1 MRSLTVFNNVTLD
14 GYFTGVHG
22 DFSWAHDPAIVKPD
36 AEFDAFVAGNA
47 TGGGE
52 LLFGRITYEMM
63 AGYWPSP
70 MARAN
75 DPVVAERMNAL
86 PKVVFS
92 RTLAKASWNNTQLVK
107 GDLLAAVRKMKAEPG
122 DGMVVLGSGS
132 IVAQLAAAGL
142 VDEYQLVVLPVVL
155 GSGRTMFDG
164 VPGPLGLELKGSR
177 AFPGGK
183 VLLTYGPTPGGR

>member
-1 MRSLTVFNNVTLD
+1 MRTLTVFNNITLD
-14 GYFTGVHG
+14 GYFTGPNN
-22 DFSWAHDPAIVKPD
+22 DFSWAHGAAPDP
-36 AEFDAFVAGNA
+36 EFDAYVAGNA

-52 LLFGRITYEMM
+52 LLFGRKTYEMM

-70 MARAN
+70 MARDS
-75 DPVVAERMNAL
+75 DPIVAERMNAL

-92 RTLAKASWNNTQLVK
+92 RTLAKAAWNNTRLVK

-132 IVAQLAAAGL
+132 IVAQLAGAGL
-142 VDEYQLVVLPVVL
+142 VDEYQIVILSVVL
-155 GSGRTMFDG
+155 GAGRTMFDG
-164 VPGPLGLELKGSR
+164 VQGPLGLALRGSR

-183 VLLTYGPTPGGR
+183 VLLTYTPANGER